1 MPVDSL
7 TSIWA
12 GDIKTIGR
20 YEEYGTA
27 SERYTFQWTSN
38 VPSAIGDDRIFSW
51 FYLLQLIIIYSSF
64 PNWGKP
70 IAVSCPHWVIT
81 GITGHNERHPFPE
94 HFHLIFIDFLWIIGL
109 ACTYSHTFE
118 FYMDMHRIHLD
129 IFENL
134 PCRCVDELE
143 SQLSKHG
150 SLKKLYFYHHHL
162 TTVRSPFLL
171 LWVSRP
177 QA

>member
-94 HFHLIFIDFLWIIGL
+94 HFHWFSVNNRARLHIFTDFWILHGYAQNTPWHFWKFTL
-109 ACTYSHTFE
+109 QMCGWA
-118 FYMDMHRIHLD
+118 RISA
-129 IFENL
+129 IKTWQ
-134 PCRCVDELE
+134 P
-143 SQLSKHG
+143 
-150 SLKKLYFYHHHL
+150 
-162 TTVRSPFLL
+162 
-171 LWVSRP
+171 
-177 QA
+177 